1 MNDAPERRPPPPWSA
16 IIGGA
21 AAGTMLT
28 LFVLLLGARAGWADG
43 LVSSAMQR
51 HPEMLVET
59 ADALRDRQYAPFLAA
74 NRAAIERPWGSSW
87 QGAKDADV
95 TLVEYYDYAC
105 SFCRSSLPVLA
116 QLLREDSKLRI
127 VYREFPILGPDSVTA
142 ARLALSASKA
152 GHFLAF
158 HEAMYAAGRPD
169 ARSLS
174 QAGAAVGLPN
184 GPSSD
189 PAIDAELKANYRI
202 AGQLGATGTPLFV
215 VGNRVM
221 NGAVGYDTLKQAI
234 TAARTRR
241 D

>member
-1 MNDAPERRPPPPWSA
+1 MSDDPDRRPSLPWRA
-16 IIGGA
+16 IIGGGI
-21 AAGTMLT
+21 AGTVLT
-28 LFVLLLGARAGWADG
+28 LFVLLLGARAGLTDG
-43 LVSSAMQR
+43 LVRSALQR

-59 ADALRDRQYAPFLAA
+59 ADSLRDRQYAPFLAA
-74 NRAAIERPWGSSW
+74 NRTAIERPWGSSW

-105 SFCRSSLPVLA
+105 SFCRASLPIIA
-116 QLLREDSKLRI
+116 QLLREDPKLRV

-142 ARLALSASKA
+142 ARLALTASRA

-158 HEAMYAAGRPD
+158 HEAMYAVGRPD

-174 QAGAAVGLPN
+174 AVAAAVGLPN

-189 PAIDAELKANYRI
+189 PAIDAELKANYRV

-234 TAARTRR
+234 AAARTRR